1 MDELKRCVAT
11 NLVQLRMTKGWTQA
25 ELAEQIHYS
34 DKAVS
39 KWERGES
46 LPDVAVLKSLAGLYG
61 VTVDYLLEPHEGES
75 VSLPEREESRVD
87 TRMIILV
94 ALVGIWTVA
103 LLIYVIFWMMDR
115 QIWLIGVA
123 AMPATLVALLVFN
136 SLWNKGRFNMWIVAA
151 LVASLFLLIY
161 CCFMPYNPWQMFLV
175 AIPAEL
181 LVFLSFHIVKK
192 KRKP

>member
-115 QIWLIGVA
+115 
-123 AMPATLVALLVFN
+123 
-136 SLWNKGRFNMWIVAA
+136 
-151 LVASLFLLIY
+151 
-161 CCFMPYNPWQMFLV
+161 
-175 AIPAEL
+175 
-181 LVFLSFHIVKK
+181 
-192 KRKP
+192 